1 MADELKRVDVFMG
14 PYRGHLLDM
23 PTAEA
28 DAAINAHWA
37 RDPYSTE
44 PYGTGHDALSDEER
58 TAAMTAATDWAQA
71 QWAPFVEPPPPEGT
85 PPRGGEP
92 QRRAMQ
98 PERPAGYVTRKA

>member
-14 PYRGHLLDM
+14 PYRGHFLDM
-23 PTAEA
+23 PAAEA
-28 DAAINAHWA
+28 DAAVNAHWA

-58 TAAMTAATDWAQA
+58 AAAWTAATDWAQA
-71 QWAPFVEPPPPEGT
+71 QWAPFVEAAPEPPPPEGT
-85 PPRGGEP
+85 A

>member
-71 QWAPFVEPPPPEGT
+71 QWAPFVNRRRLRERLPAVAN
-85 PPRGGEP
+85 RSGERCN
-92 QRRAMQ
+92 QSGRLAM
-98 PERPAGYVTRKA
+98 